1 MKVLSP
7 KELDESFVAKRD
19 LRKVLSSKNL
29 MKDLSSK
36 ELDES
41 FVAKRDL
48 RKVLSPKEI

>member
-1 MKVLSP
+1 MKVLSS
-7 KELDESFVAKRD
+7 KELDESFVVKELD
-19 LRKVLSSKNL
+19 ESFVV
-29 MKDLSSK
+29 K